1 MGDRHGGYQKL
12 HQQDRKKAETLEGF
26 MPMKLRALV
35 IDDSGLMRTRVMKSL
50 RETQLA
56 EFEFT
61 EAEDGSDGLAK
72 FSSKKTDIVFVDWN
86 MPKLSGIDFVR
97 TVRAS
102 VKTNHIPIIM
112 VTTESSLGKI
122 QQAMDGVP
130 GVDDYI
136 TKPFT
141 VEQLRRSLTR
151 LLPKLTLE
159 KPNQP
164 AAALAG
170 FFSRLRSAG

>member
-1 MGDRHGGYQKL
+1 MGDRCRGDQKL
-12 HQQDRKKAETLEGF
+12 YQQDSGKAETLEDL
-26 MPMKLRALV
+26 MQMKLRALV
-35 IDDSGLMRTRVMKSL
+35 IDDSGLMRTRVIKSL

-56 EFEFT
+56 EWEFT
-61 EAEDGSDGLAK
+61 EAQDGSDGLDK
-72 FSSKKTDIVFVDWN
+72 FSPNKTDIVFVDWN

-102 VKTNHIPIIM
+102 GKTNHIPMIM

-141 VEQLRRSLTR
+141 VEQLQRSLTR
-151 LLPKLTLE
+151 LLPKLTRE

-164 AAALAG
+164 AAALSG